1 MTRPKRCSKTASIA
15 ETGDWRRRPENAVS
29 TYVTVIDRSP
39 EAVEKALMNKP

>member
-1 MTRPKRCSKTASIA
+1 MTRSKHYSKTASIA
-15 ETGDWRRRPENAVS
+15 KTGDWRRRPESAVS